1 MARQRL
7 TDDAKGVFI
16 ISATPFNED
25 DSLDLDSA
33 DRLVDFY
40 LEQGVDGLTIL
51 GVMGEAPKLTFE
63 ESVIFVKRVLKRVKD
78 RVPVVVGVTNPGNA
92 NLDTLTR
99 RVMDEGAAGVMIAP
113 IPNLHT
119 DEQIYNYFKG
129 VFTTIGPDVPVVL
142 QDYPPANDV
151 YVSVPLVNRLFTE
164 FPQIAVFKHEDCPGL
179 TKITRLR
186 QTSKED
192 GVRRVSILVGNGGL
206 YYVQELMRGA
216 DGAMTGFAFPEMLV
230 KVYALFAKGDVDA
243 AEDLYDAYLPLTRYE
258 QQPGFGLAVRK
269 YVLYRRGVI
278 KSPTTRKPGPAL
290 DKTSIA
296 ELERLIGRLEK
307 RLKA

>member
-7 TDDAKGVFI
+7 TADAKGVFI

-25 DSLDLDSA
+25 DSLDLDST

-40 LEQGVDGLTIL
+40 LDRGVDGLTIL

-63 ESVIFVKRVLKRVKD
+63 ESVSFVKRVLKRVKE
-78 RVPVVVGVTNPGNA
+78 RVPVVVGVTNPGTA
-92 NLDTLTR
+92 NLATLTR

-119 DEQIYNYFKG
+119 DEQVHNYFKG
-129 VFTTIGPDVPVVL
+129 VFAAIGPEVPVVL
-142 QDYPPANDV
+142 QDYPPANGV
-151 YVSVPLVNRLFTE
+151 YFSLPLLNRLFAE

-179 TKITRLR
+179 AKLTRLR
-186 QTSKED
+186 QTAKEE

-206 YYVQELMRGA
+206 YYMQELMRGA

-230 KVYALFAKGDVDA
+230 KVYALFAKGALEA
-243 AEDLYDAYLPLTRYE
+243 AEDLYDSYLPLTRYE

-278 KSPTTRKPGPAL
+278 ASPATRKPGPAL
-290 DKTSIA
+290 DKTSIE